1 MIVIISIVGIVAII
15 VIIFILKSLL
25 SPRHMAAINN
35 LIKNGKHQAAIKA
48 IRQLLAKDQNN
59 PELHYLLGQAY
70 NASGKPDIALAE
82 FTKVNKMG
90 KFEGIINEQA
100 FRKTIAGLFM
110 QFNQDEEALKEYL
123 LLIKKD
129 PDNSDYQYL
138 VGTLF
143 EKRGKTDNA
152 IVHYQKAIEMDRRND
167 NAHFLL
173 GKLYYSMKKLPEAKT
188 QMEEAAKYNAE
199 NLQAVFYLGKINK
212 DSNNF
217 QGAITAFEKAQKD
230 PDLKIKAIIE
240 KGICAMAS
248 GKTEIAITEFER
260 IIRLSKEA
268 NEGEILHARYFL
280 ATCYEKDKK
289 IESAIEQWEA
299 INAKKPNFKDVP
311 QKLAQFQDIRTE
323 DVLKDF
329 LMETNE
335 KFLEMCLKV
344 INVKGYEHQD
354 TKSIKNGCQ
363 IVAVDKNA
371 GKWRNIKVQSTL
383 ITFYRMQEP
392 LDEPYMRTFTEE
404 MKNHNIIK
412 GIIYSASDFTRK
424 ALTFVENRPVD
435 VVKKDQLI
443 EELKK
448 I

>member
-1 MIVIISIVGIVAII
+1 MIVIISIVGIVATTF
-15 VIIFILKSLL
+15 IIFILKSLL
-25 SPRHMAAINN
+25 SPRHMTAINN

-48 IRQLLAKDQNN
+48 AKQLLVKEPNN

-82 FTKVNKMG
+82 FTKVNKIG
-90 KFEGIINEQA
+90 NFDGIINEQT

-129 PDNSDYQYL
+129 PNNSDYQYL
-138 VGTLF
+138 VGTLL
-143 EKRGKTDNA
+143 EKRGKIDNA

-173 GKLYYSMKKLPEAKT
+173 GKLYYGMKKLPEAKA
-188 QMEEAAKYNAE
+188 QMEEAVKYNAE
-199 NLQAVFYLGKINK
+199 NYQAVFYLGKINK
-212 DSNNF
+212 DSHNF

-230 PDLKIKAIIE
+230 PDLKIKSIIE
-240 KGICAMAS
+240 KGICAMTS

-280 ATCYEKDKK
+280 AACYEKDKK
-289 IESAIEQWEA
+289 IENAIEQWEA

-354 TKSIKNGCQ
+354 AKSIKNGCQ

-383 ITFYRMQEP
+383 ISFYRMQEP

-424 ALTFVENRPVD
+424 ALAFVENRPVD

>member
-1 MIVIISIVGIVAII
+1 
-15 VIIFILKSLL
+15 
-25 SPRHMAAINN
+25 
-35 LIKNGKHQAAIKA
+35 
-48 IRQLLAKDQNN
+48 
-59 PELHYLLGQAY
+59 
-70 NASGKPDIALAE
+70 
-82 FTKVNKMG
+82 
-90 KFEGIINEQA
+90 
-100 FRKTIAGLFM
+100 
-110 QFNQDEEALKEYL
+110 
-123 LLIKKD
+123 
-129 PDNSDYQYL
+129 
-138 VGTLF
+138 
-143 EKRGKTDNA
+143 
-152 IVHYQKAIEMDRRND
+152 MDRRND

-404 MKNHNIIK
+404 MKKHNIIK

-424 ALTFVENRPVD
+424 ALAFVENRPVD
-435 VVKKDQLI
+435 VVKKEQLI